1 MVRKG
6 DDTNAFDFGF
16 LTVELNNPEGY
27 TITKAEIRIGVL
39 TKTIENPD
47 FPLDISLTR
56 EETSMLSECG
66 NQCYMAIY
74 DDQDRKYT
82 CEGTLSFKAS
92 PKVV

>member
-6 DDTNAFDFGF
+6 DDTNAFGFSF
-16 LTVELNNPEGY
+16 LTINLKDSDDY
-27 TITKAEIRIGVL
+27 TISKAEVRIGVL
-39 TKTIENPD
+39 TKTFENPV
-47 FPLDISLTR
+47 FPLEISLNR
-56 EETSMLSECG
+56 EETAMLSECG

-74 DDQDRKYT
+74 DEDGLKYT

>member
-6 DDTNAFDFGF
+6 DDTNAFNFGF
-16 LTVELNNPEGY
+16 LTIELDNPDEH

-39 TKTIENPD
+39 TKTINEPS

-56 EETSMLSECG
+56 EETAMLSECG

-74 DDQDRKYT
+74 DDQNRKYT

>member
-6 DDTNAFDFGF
+6 DDTNAFGFTF
-16 LTVELNNPEGY
+16 LTIDLKDSQNYN
-27 TITKAEIRIGVL
+27 ISKAEVRIGVL
-39 TKTIENPD
+39 TKTFENPI
-47 FPLDISLTR
+47 FPFDISLTK

-66 NQCYMAIY
+66 NQCYMAVY
-74 DDQDRKYT
+74 DEHGRKYT